1 MKSKKNN
8 LPDHLKVILKEIGV
22 RNVDS
27 ASVEEQLQQR
37 AAMQVQ
43 DYVHIMCMKLAHFS
57 GPSVTS
63 PVTTL
68 MQILDDTAAAPKRQ
82 RR

>member
-27 ASVEEQLQQR
+27 ASVQEQLQER

-43 DYVHIMCMKLAHFS
+43 DYVHVMCMKLSHFS

-63 PVTTL
+63 PVTVL
-68 MQILDDTAAAPKRQ
+68 MQILDDAAAAPKRQ
-82 RR
+82 KR